1 MYNYSMQLNLQSP
14 SKQNINSVAK
24 QIEAGLSGLNISISA
39 KNLSRVNGQIN
50 STTKA
55 LDKGAHAAK
64 TFADNLKLKANSFAA
79 YAAASTVILKIID
92 AFREATR
99 EAIRFDA
106 ELKKL
111 AQITDSS
118 NVYIRE
124 QAGALKDIS
133 IKYNIAIN
141 KVGALAGTLAQAG
154 LSFGEAK
161 RGADALAKTTLLS
174 TFDSLSSTTEGFI
187 AIMNTFNLTVTQTE
201 KVLDSINAVSK
212 AYAVESSDLIESI
225 KRTGGAYKIAGGQ
238 INELLAQITAVRQ
251 TTRESAET
259 IATGFRTIFARL
271 QRPETIEY
279 FKKLG
284 IELETLDGK
293 VVAPFEAIRRISEGL
308 KRAGISAGDVKFAEV
323 MEEIGGIRQLS
334 KTVPLITQF
343 RLQEEA
349 LQVANEGTVSTF
361 EDLGKAQEGIGYKFG
376 VLRQEFTSL
385 VETMVSSKSISILA
399 DTFIG
404 IASSAIKFA
413 EAISSLLPLLTALAG
428 IAATKG
434 LFNFQRGGYKLPNI
448 GGRLPFATGGKVPG
462 VGDSDTVP
470 AMVTPGEFIINK
482 KSAQKIGYGK
492 LHGLNKYAKGGVAGE
507 TPGSPIGT
515 GIKRGGGEIVNSL
528 EEVAKIIKEVGDQVR
543 VDLGGVSVG
552 REERSN
558 KLGSFS
564 PSKNKVRAK
573 LGKATSETVLHEAG
587 HAIDTSIG
595 GGKYASETKGTFQEK
610 LVSLIRENVKTQL
623 LANGADEETLKYR
636 LEGKELYADLI
647 AKSSPAI
654 RKIIASTVS
663 VEEGMAQLAK
673 AVSSGEVLFGDLQ
686 NHLQTSTQTSEM
698 PETPIIDEAKLNQ
711 EISRYIKGINKA
723 QLKLDEQSRRLE
735 EVNAQLVS
743 SSVSEKEKIA
753 ITEERI
759 FIQKEI
765 KKLEKSHAGYLK
777 KFKEASSKLDRL
789 VIDNFHKSRS
799 GTPSNPPNPPS
810 SIPTGDSPNEPY
822 GPFPLQGPPRPI
834 KEASNGLKTFTD
846 FLSNATLAT
855 SLFSQAVG
863 STLSQMGVKVNQGGI
878 SAGNNQALLANFA
891 SQASQSIGKV
901 AGEALSKY
909 GKGLNEKRGPNSGGD
924 DLRSLGIG
932 IRKLSGTVSKG
943 LNVAGTIAAV
953 GGLVD
958 GLVSKDFEKNKQK
971 SIQSGDVVG
980 AESAAINRVNQ
991 EFYRGIPIV
1000 GGFLS
1005 ALQSVIPAMNDTS
1018 STVAKLAAAG
1028 AGLDAA
1034 ISGLSDKLRD
1044 ADKLISIAQRDNN
1057 NEGIVSAF
1065 DKKLGAIVDIENRA
1079 KQNALLGGEKQKN
1092 NIFGFKF
1099 DKGSPIDFAARDYT
1113 AEKASEEGFQKATL
1127 GIKEAEVSMNNF
1139 RNEIMGVAQSK
1150 ASNIVKVGGTS
1161 KDAISATRE
1170 KIGADTFDKA
1180 FKNLDLNDLKK
1191 TRQRSEGEIGEIDK
1205 EIKRQRDLGKDK
1217 TGIEKEAIEYRVAEL
1232 KTIRDSE
1239 VATLDLVSSIEA
1251 LEAIQIR
1258 LNKESKLRA
1267 EAINQE
1273 IAAMKS
1279 WQKYS
1284 DVIDKTASSLGL
1296 VANELDTIGTG
1307 TASNRELARNT
1318 GMSGESLTLD
1328 PSQILRDN
1336 NLSFEMGRSLKAIG
1350 QDGQFNRTRDALS
1363 KLDKVGGLNFEELL
1377 NNQSLQDFER
1387 KSTDEKQTAAT
1398 SFSQKIFEKIGGSG
1412 GNKLLEKEVLD
1423 FATSILENGKETAGQ
1438 AIQRSR
1444 EALTK
1449 PAEAQIK
1456 ERQAQLNQLNSR
1468 TNDLYKAEIELV
1480 NKKIKLAMD
1489 QYSLQQSFSNELSA
1503 LSGDN
1508 VSFFSQ
1514 GNNRSDRRKEL
1525 RSQRAILN
1533 ERAGGTGVSG
1543 SYTREF
1549 RWVPGAE
1556 DKDGIF
1562 RAGNS
1567 ISSTAELTDQT
1578 DDLVDAIKSSFDK
1591 KGADFAQP
1599 VAAGELFADKIRDS
1613 ISVEK
1618 ERLDLMK
1625 QSATFQ
1631 REYNQALRDAQG
1643 DLVSEF
1649 AFGTNE
1655 QRGDLLRTASATQ
1668 IAATTGNLNSV
1679 PEEMRG
1685 QISSFLD
1692 RFADIAIPQ
1701 FGGRTGSQVKGVI
1714 AANEAIRAGIISPN
1728 QGADFAKKVA
1738 KETVPVD
1745 QRMAEQIRTQTDLI
1759 KNLMVEE
1766 NKLKSAILDREALTV
1781 DKFSLAVN
1789 EFAQNLGNLGMQTLS
1804 GQVPQI
1810 EIIGNQEITIKMPD
1824 IQGIVNTEV
1833 TRIVY
1838 SAVSDKFKQMSDKLV
1853 GVKNPEEIVS
1863 AFRDA

>member
-99 EAIRFDA
+99 EAVRFDT

-161 RGADALAKTTLLS
+161 KGADALAKTTLLS

-187 AIMNTFNLTVTQTE
+187 AIMNTFNLTVAQTE

-284 IELETLDGK
+284 IELATLDGK

-349 LQVANEGTVSTF
+349 LQKANEGTVSTF

-385 VETMVSSKSISILA
+385 VETMISSGSISILA

-413 EAISSLLPLLTALAG
+413 EAISNLLPILTALAG

-434 LFNFQRGGYKLPNI
+434 LFNFQKGGFKLPNI
-448 GGRLPFATGGKVPG
+448 GGALPYATGGKVPG
-462 VGDSDTVP
+462 IGDGDTVP

-492 LHGLNKYAKGGVAGE
+492 LHGLNKYAKGGVVGADEEDDKSVRPIVTGVKRHGGE
-507 TPGSPIGT
+507 LIKSLHELRKIISEVAAQTGQDFGGVSTGLQSGINPKTGKEYLGSYDRKKDKIRARIGRAT
-515 GIKRGGGEIVNSL
+515 TETAYHEIGHKIDATAGGGE
-528 EEVAKIIKEVGDQVR
+528 
-543 VDLGGVSVG
+543 
-552 REERSN
+552 
-558 KLGSFS
+558 F
-564 PSKNKVRAK
+564 
-573 LGKATSETVLHEAG
+573 
-587 HAIDTSIG
+587 
-595 GGKYASETKGTFQEK
+595 ASEQKGTFQEK
-610 LVSLIRENVKTQL
+610 LVSLIRDNVKTQL
-623 LANGADEETLKYR
+623 VSNGVDEETLKYR

-647 AKSSPAI
+647 AKSSPEI
-654 RKIIASTVS
+654 RKIIASTVTA
-663 VEEGMAQLAK
+663 EEGMAQLAK
-673 AVSSGEVLFGDLQ
+673 VVSSGEVLFGDLQ
-686 NHLQTSTQTSEM
+686 NHLQAATQAPQAPQA
-698 PETPIIDEAKLNQ
+698 PEAAVDQAKLTK
-711 EISRYIKGINKA
+711 EISRYIKGIKKA
-723 QLKLDEQSRRLE
+723 ESKLDEQSRRLG
-735 EVNAQLVS
+735 EVNAQLAS
-743 SSVSEKEKIA
+743 SSISEKEKVA

-759 FIQKEI
+759 SIEKEI

-777 KFKEASSKLDRL
+777 KFTAASSKLDL
-789 VIDNFHKSRS
+789 SS
-799 GTPSNPPNPPS
+799 GTPPEPS
-810 SIPTGDSPNEPY
+810 SPITPNDPPKNPLSGSPS
-822 GPFPLQGPPRPI
+822 PI
-834 KEASNGLKTFTD
+834 DPKLISASSDKLKTFIQ
-846 FLSNATLAT
+846 FLSDATLSTA
-855 SLFSQAVG
+855 LFSQAVG

-909 GKGLNEKRGPNSGGD
+909 GKSLNETRGPNSGGND
-924 DLRSLGIG
+924 FRSLGIG
-932 IRKLSGTVSKG
+932 IRKLSGTLSKA
-943 LNVAGTIAAV
+943 LNAAGTIAAV

-958 GLVSKDFEKNKQK
+958 GLASKDFQKEKES
-971 SIQSGDVVG
+971 SIQRGDVQG
-980 AESAAINRVNQ
+980 AGESAAKAANQ
-991 EFYRGIPIV
+991 EFYRSIPII
-1000 GGFLS
+1000 GGFAS
-1005 ALQSVIPAMNDTS
+1005 ALHSVIGPVDDSVNALGRLA
-1018 STVAKLAAAG
+1018 VANARLEAS
-1028 AGLDAA
+1028 
-1034 ISGLSDKLRD
+1034 ISGLSDKIRD
-1044 ADKLISIAQRDNN
+1044 ADKMISIAQRDNN
-1057 NEGIVSAF
+1057 NADLTGAF
-1065 DKKLGAIVDIENRA
+1065 AFKLKEIEKVGQGAKTSEKDAGRLKEFTGPSD
-1079 KQNALLGGEKQKN
+1079 LLRMAAFAGTLGFSERNTDNLQK
-1092 NIFGFKF
+1092 
-1099 DKGSPIDFAARDYT
+1099 
-1113 AEKASEEGFQKATL
+1113 EGFQKATA
-1127 GIKEAEVSMNNF
+1127 GFKEEGAAKIALA
-1139 RNEIMGVAQSK
+1139 NELSSIVQSK
-1150 ASNIVKVGGTS
+1150 VGNTVKFGGTA
-1161 KDAISATRE
+1161 KDAIASSRE
-1170 KIGADTFDKA
+1170 KVGAETFDKVFGDLSNLKEA
-1180 FKNLDLNDLKK
+1180 RKKATENVEDKSRKIIGLRESGKNL
-1191 TRQRSEGEIGEIDK
+1191 SGADK
-1205 EIKRQRDLGKDK
+1205 ERNELEIAKLQVEKDSNV
-1217 TGIEKEAIEYRVAEL
+1217 AI
-1232 KTIRDSE
+1232 
-1239 VATLDLVSSIEA
+1239 LDLISNSEA
-1251 LEAIQIR
+1251 LEAIQVK
-1258 LNKESKLRA
+1258 LSKESKLRA
-1267 EAINQE
+1267 DAINQE

-1284 DVIDKTASSLGL
+1284 DNIDKSAASLGL

-1307 TASNRELARNT
+1307 TRSTNDFAKGIGLDAKVL
-1318 GMSGESLTLD
+1318 SLD
-1328 PSQILRDN
+1328 IGQILRDSD
-1336 NLSFEMGRSLKAIG
+1336 LADQLQKSLTQVGQGEQIGRTRQSLAKFDQIG
-1350 QDGQFNRTRDALS
+1350 QNGLADLLNDKSVEVLDKEGKKDVESSASVLS
-1363 KLDKVGGLNFEELL
+1363 KKI
-1377 NNQSLQDFER
+1377 LQ
-1387 KSTDEKQTAAT
+1387 KM
-1398 SFSQKIFEKIGGSG
+1398 GGSG
-1412 GNKLLEKEVLD
+1412 GDKVLENEVLN
-1423 FATSILENGKETAGQ
+1423 FSKNVLEDKDSVKESVK
-1438 AIQRSR
+1438 RSQDNIIK
-1444 EALTK
+1444 EFE
-1449 PAEAQIK
+1449 PQGK
-1456 ERQAQLNQLNSR
+1456 ERQEQLRQLNEKTNELSR
-1468 TNDLYKAEIELV
+1468 AEVELV
-1480 NKKIKLAMD
+1480 NKRIKLARE
-1489 QYSLQQSFSNELSA
+1489 QYSLQQSFSNELNSLA
-1503 LSGDN
+1503 GDN
-1508 VSFFSQ
+1508 ASFFFQ
-1514 GNNRSDRRKEL
+1514 GNNRSDRQKDL
-1525 RSQRAILN
+1525 RSQSL
-1533 ERAGGTGVSG
+1533 
-1543 SYTREF
+1543 F
-1549 RWVPGAE
+1549 L
-1556 DKDGIF
+1556 DK
-1562 RAGNS
+1562 RAGNTG
-1567 ISSTAELTDQT
+1567 IGGAYDRGG
-1578 DDLVDAIKSSFDK
+1578 IKNNVPFGENGRGKTGFNNYLDK
-1591 KGADFAQP
+1591 IRNSAGKEGKEFASP
-1599 VAAGELFADKIRDS
+1599 AASMELFADKMRDS

-1618 ERLDLMK
+1618 ERLDLIK

-1692 RFADIAIPQ
+1692 RFADIALPQ
-1701 FGGRTGSQVKGVI
+1701 FGGRTGSQVKGDI
-1714 AANEAIRAGIISPN
+1714 AANEAIRAGIINPS
-1728 QGADFAKKVA
+1728 QAKDLSAKVA

-1745 QRMAEQIRTQTDLI
+1745 QRMAEQIRIQTDLI
-1759 KNLMVEE
+1759 KNLMTEE
-1766 NKLKSAILDREALTV
+1766 NKLRSALLDRESVFV
-1781 DKFSLAVN
+1781 DKFAMSVDK
-1789 EFAQNLGNLGMQTLS
+1789 FAAGLNNLTGATLGAA
-1804 GQVPQI
+1804 PQI
-1810 EIIGNQEITIKMPD
+1810 EVVGNQEITIRMPD

-1833 TRIVY
+1833 TKIVY
-1838 SAVSDKFKQMSDKLV
+1838 SAVSDRFKQMSDKLV